1 MFCAT
6 LAPRPSS
13 KASWRSSPAP
23 WPSSR
28 PPASEPPRAW
38 RRRTPDRTAVR
49 VAPRSLRGGLQA
61 PRNLVGTNARE
72 RIQEIFH
79 RDDAR
84 AAWSRM
90 ADQAERI
97 ALAVPPFV
105 MRQGDSDRSRR
116 RLFAVRRGESD
127 QAFGSGGAVPLHD
140 ATFFCIRPTRPRSAV
155 GLRPIRDRRP
165 QDAAERLDMGHN
177 DASVAPW
184 IGHSIW
190 PRRRSVARSR

>member
-1 MFCAT
+1 MCRERQQMFCAT

-97 ALAVPPFV
+97 AIAVPPFV
-105 MRQGDSDRSRR
+105 MRRATAIAAVVVCSPSGVARAIR
-116 RLFAVRRGESD
+116 RLAPAVQCRSTMQRSSAFD
-127 QAFGSGGAVPLHD
+127 QRALAVLSGSGPS
-140 ATFFCIRPTRPRSAV
+140 ATGGPRTLPSA
-155 GLRPIRDRRP
+155 
-165 QDAAERLDMGHN
+165 
-177 DASVAPW
+177 
-184 IGHSIW
+184 SIW
-190 PRRRSVARSR
+190 VTMTHP